1 MGGSELK
8 KESRLLAECTAREV
22 QDFLRTG
29 FKVIVPAGATEQHG
43 PHAPMG
49 TDTILAT
56 EVSVRIAKRI
66 GALVAPG
73 FPYGLSGD
81 HLGFPVA
88 YLSVKTLTGLVQ
100 DVCISLAETGF
111 REIIFVN
118 GHYTNIIGMAAA
130 IAEVGDRLPNGAF
143 AFPFNYWDALPAE
156 QLEQYLS
163 AAAGLHANIGETS
176 AVMAVDESL
185 VDMERAVDE
194 YPRFAKPPSAAQV
207 AAFFFS
213 GKGTT
218 YRATRSG
225 VWGDPRQSSAERG
238 RIYLKQIE
246 EAGVRF
252 IEEVEEMFRTFPSRS
267 ELPGAKA

>member
-1 MGGSELK
+1 GGSELK

-56 EVSVRIAKRI
+56 EVSVRIAKHI

-111 REIIFVN
+111 REIIFIN
-118 GHYTNIIGMAAA
+118 GHYTNIIAMSAA
-130 IAEVGDRLPNGAF
+130 IAEVGDRLPPGTF
-143 AFPFNYWDALPAE
+143 AFPFNYWDPLSPE
-156 QLEQYLS
+156 QLNAYLS
-163 AAAGLHANIGETS
+163 AEVGYHANIGETS

-185 VDMERAVDE
+185 VDIERAVAE
-194 YPRFAKPPSAAQV
+194 FPEFSATPTPPLV
-207 AAFFFS
+207 AA
-213 GKGTT
+213 
-218 YRATRSG
+218 
-225 VWGDPRQSSAERG
+225 
-238 RIYLKQIE
+238 
-246 EAGVRF
+246 
-252 IEEVEEMFRTFPSRS
+252 
-267 ELPGAKA
+267 

>member
-1 MGGSELK
+1 LK
-8 KESRLLAECTAREV
+8 RESRLLAECTAREV
-22 QDFLRTG
+22 QDYLQSG
-29 FKVIVPAGATEQHG
+29 FKVIVPTGATEQHG

-49 TDTILAT
+49 TDTLLAT
-56 EVSVRIAKRI
+56 EVSVRLAARI
-66 GALVAPG
+66 GALVAPA

-81 HLGFPVA
+81 HRGFPVA

-100 DVCISLAETGF
+100 DVCVSLAETGF

-130 IAEVGDRLPNGAF
+130 IAEVGDRLPHGTF

-156 QLEQYLS
+156 QLDEYLS

-185 VDMERAVDE
+185 VDLEHAVEE

-218 YRATRSG
+218 HRATRSG
-225 VWGDPRQSSAERG
+225 VWGDPRKSSSERG
-238 RIYLKQIE
+238 RVYLDQIE

-252 IEEVEEMFRTFPSRS
+252 IGEVEEMFRSFPPRA
-267 ELPGAKA
+267 ERPRAKQ

>member
-1 MGGSELK
+1 MK
-8 KESRLLAECTAREV
+8 RQSRFLAECTAREV
-22 QDFLRTG
+22 EAYLQSG
-29 FKVIVPAGATEQHG
+29 FKVIVPTGATEQHG

-49 TDTILAT
+49 TDALLAT
-56 EVSVRIAKRI
+56 EVSLRVAGRID
-66 GALVAPG
+66 ALVAPA

-81 HLGFPVA
+81 HRGFPVA

-100 DVCISLAETGF
+100 DVCTSLAETGF

-118 GHYTNIIGMAAA
+118 GHYTNIIAMAAA
-130 IAEVGDRLPNGAF
+130 IAEVGDQLPEGTF
-143 AFPFNYWDALPAE
+143 AFPFNYWDPLPPE
-156 QLEQYLS
+156 QLEEYLS
-163 AAAGLHANIGETS
+163 VAVGLHANIGETS

-185 VDMERAVDE
+185 VDLERAVAE
-194 YPRFAKPPSAAQV
+194 YPLFAKTPSTALI

-225 VWGDPRQSSAERG
+225 VWGDPRNSTARRG
-238 RIYLKQIE
+238 RTFLDQIE

-252 IEEVEEMFRTFPSRS
+252 IEEVEEAFRSFPPHP
-267 ELPGAKA
+267 EPGQGTTH